1 MGGRNLRYG
10 ILVFGGFLAFRNL
23 PPSLSLSKRV
33 FFLSLFFLV
42 FFSFCDCFVCYIFFC
57 FFFFVFFSF
66 FFLFF
71 VFCFCFF
78 VFLFFFQ
85 TERWGFEPGA
95 LTEKA
100 KFSEFFR
107 DLFFIVFQMLFFH
120 SFSSFLV

>member
-1 MGGRNLRYG
+1 MRYG

-42 FFSFCDCFVCYIFFC
+42 FFFFLRLFCLLYFFLF

-78 VFLFFFQ
+78 VFLFFFFKLRDGDLNLGPSLKRQ
-85 TERWGFEPGA
+85 NFQS
-95 LTEKA
+95 
-100 KFSEFFR
+100 FSETFF
-107 DLFFIVFQMLFFH
+107 
-120 SFSSFLV
+120 S